1 MAPKLPRLL
10 VSHLGPIQSADIT
23 FGDLTV
29 LVGPQASGK
38 SILFQTLKLALDG
51 KAISNTLALRGIGWG
66 EKEAFTELFYG
77 EGMSSLRN
85 RNTRISWQ
93 GRAVSL
99 ARDYPVE
106 KAGSQAPVPSSVY
119 YIPAH
124 RVMAIKNGWPRHFSD
139 YSPDDPYVLRE
150 FSEHLR
156 GFVELFWQRGDKAIF
171 PPRGDLA
178 TGTRKLLQE
187 QLFGEYQLTQEVRG
201 AQKRLVLKRGS
212 EAPLPYIAWST
223 GQREFG
229 PLLLGCLSVLLRAR
243 LEQADKTW
251 VVLEEPEM
259 GLHPRAIT
267 AVLFLVLDLLHCGF
281 RVCLSTHSP
290 HVLDLLWALRVFHER
305 KAGPKWVLKLFDV
318 EATSANTRV
327 AASILQKAI
336 KVYYLDRQESKSV
349 DISRLD
355 ADSASVHETSWGGL
369 TEWSARAADVV
380 AELVANQR

>member
-51 KAISNTLALRGIGWG
+51 KAISSTLALRGIGWG

-99 ARDYPVE
+99 AREYPVE

-150 FSEHLR
+150 FSEKLR

-171 PPRGDLA
+171 PPRGELA

-187 QLFGEYQLTQEVRG
+187 QLFGNYQLTQEVRG

-229 PLLLGCLSVLLRAR
+229 PLLLGCLSVLLPAR
-243 LEQADKTW
+243 L
-251 VVLEEPEM
+251 
-259 GLHPRAIT
+259 
-267 AVLFLVLDLLHCGF
+267 
-281 RVCLSTHSP
+281 
-290 HVLDLLWALRVFHER
+290 
-305 KAGPKWVLKLFDV
+305 
-318 EATSANTRV
+318 
-327 AASILQKAI
+327 
-336 KVYYLDRQESKSV
+336 
-349 DISRLD
+349 
-355 ADSASVHETSWGGL
+355 
-369 TEWSARAADVV
+369 
-380 AELVANQR
+380 